1 MTKFRD
7 ILSIGV
13 ATIAI
18 VTMAGQNLIATDSSD
33 TAQKQTQ
40 KKLMKK
46 KGKKQKHKRDASVKK
61 KDMAPKIQ
69 KKIPVPS
76 KEDKTPLWLK
86 ISHEPIVHPKEM
98 NGKIGANHPFNK
110 ALAAAYNYNPQI
122 KSKLRQYYA
131 TAEGVSQAMA
141 EFRPSVVGTVQTG
154 YSVGEAQNKNG
165 SNQGVIDARSLN
177 QKSANLS
184 ITQNLYKG
192 SGTIAGMSAAENQVR
207 SARADFLNTEQTI
220 LLNAAQAYLELWF
233 QREKLKTIKISEK
246 FYKETLQQ
254 VKAQAEVGESSTI
267 TDVAQAEFEYEK
279 SVATRIDT
287 EAALENAHATYIQT
301 IGEEPSAVL
310 TLPAPIHEMME
321 LPSSLSI
328 LLGAVEKYNPDIIKA
343 QYDYI
348 SSKDSVDVAAG
359 ALLPSVDLV
368 GSADR
373 TIDNSTRGARQ
384 NDASVFLRMTI
395 PIYNNG
401 GADWSSIRKS
411 EQTASQKKHELDTAR
426 DSALKNTKQTW
437 KNLQS
442 NKAQIKRYEAA
453 IKAGDIRTEGTRQ
466 EYVVGERSLLEVL
479 QSEEVVVTA
488 RVSILEERRDY
499 IFNGY
504 TLISTLGELT
514 PEILQLAVASYDV
527 DTYPETV
534 RDQWL
539 GWDKTEPLRKRG
551 AGR

>member
-46 KGKKQKHKRDASVKK
+46 KGKKQKHKRGASVKK
-61 KDMAPKIQ
+61 KDMAPKLQ
-69 KKIPVPS
+69 TNPVSS

-98 NGKIGANHPFNK
+98 NRKFGANHPFNK
-110 ALAAAYNYNPQI
+110 ALATAYNYNPQI

-131 TAEGVSQAMA
+131 IAEGISQAMA
-141 EFRPSVVGTVQTG
+141 GFRPSVVGTVQTG
-154 YSVGEAQNKNG
+154 YSVSETQNKNVLD
-165 SNQGVIDARSLN
+165 QGVTDARSLN
-177 QKSANLS
+177 QKSATVN

-192 SGTIAGMSAAENQVR
+192 GGTIAEMSAAENQVR
-207 SARADFLNTEQTI
+207 SARADFLNTEQSI

-279 SVATRIDT
+279 SVATRINT
-287 EAALENAHATYIQT
+287 EADLENAHATYIQT
-301 IGEEPSAVL
+301 IGEEPPAVL

-368 GSADR
+368 GAADR
-373 TIDNSTRGARQ
+373 TIDSSTRGARQ